1 MLNLQSVYLGSS
13 SQPLEAS
20 EKTRIAL
27 DSNGVVHVDRGGN
40 TVTLHWDVRNAV
52 VVKGEGYD
60 DYLLKLQATEC
71 VALEQLSRDN
81 VCATDGLSKAAIDT
95 VVGVMPGAPGA
106 RPPTAKR

>member
-27 DSNGVVHVDRGGN
+27 DGNGVVHVDRGSN
-40 TVTLHWDVRNAV
+40 VVTLHWDARNAV
-52 VVKGEGYD
+52 VAKGDGYD
-60 DYLLKLQATEC
+60 AY
-71 VALEQLSRDN
+71 VAEQIKAVFVPAS
-81 VCATDGLSKAAIDT
+81 DGLSKSAIDA

-106 RPPTAKR
+106 RPSNSKR